1 MFKSLERE
9 QEQEQERAIV
19 TLRALWR
26 SVLALEAWARHVG
39 TQMTDMS
46 VYVVILMRSGKFS
59 RVLPESSRSAYWHDR
74 FAMSCGGPA
83 LKLCSKLVMSTL
95 AYVDS
100 ETITQADGAQ
110 SARLPVPLPDD
121 PYVAVRH
128 ASEEF
133 KDSDPLG
140 TRIDSSHSLA
150 SLDSTAPLLPDHPLT
165 HVLPTPTPIRASFH
179 RRTARMIVRAQPA
192 MSLGVSAS
200 VTEVMA
206 LSDAVFRKR
215 YRSSYETPSPSPTF
229 LVRKRYR
236 GTSKL
241 ILDTDSEGDKFGDED
256 IEEDESLDA
265 NDDRERSDD
274 EGHGLGYEDHGL
286 DDEGRGLEGEGLGLV
301 YGALRRRE
309 LAVGEDQVP
318 STFEVDPKDGRVYT
332 DIPAYVPP
340 IAHVQTPPSPEWSSG
355 SLPISSSSQV
365 VPSPIAL
372 LVATTDSPIITRFRS
387 LKREHERATVTFR
400 ALWRIVL
407 ALEAWAGHVDTQM
420 EDMSRA

>member
-1 MFKSLERE
+1 
-9 QEQEQERAIV
+9 
-19 TLRALWR
+19 
-26 SVLALEAWARHVG
+26 
-39 TQMTDMS
+39 
-46 VYVVILMRSGKFS
+46 
-59 RVLPESSRSAYWHDR
+59 
-74 FAMSCGGPA
+74 
-83 LKLCSKLVMSTL
+83 
-95 AYVDS
+95 
-100 ETITQADGAQ
+100 
-110 SARLPVPLPDD
+110 
-121 PYVAVRH
+121 
-128 ASEEF
+128 
-133 KDSDPLG
+133 
-140 TRIDSSHSLA
+140 
-150 SLDSTAPLLPDHPLT
+150 
-165 HVLPTPTPIRASFH
+165 
-179 RRTARMIVRAQPA
+179 
-192 MSLGVSAS
+192 
-200 VTEVMA
+200 
-206 LSDAVFRKR
+206 
-215 YRSSYETPSPSPTF
+215 
-229 LVRKRYR
+229 

-372 LVATTDSPIITRFRS
+372 LVATPIATISVDEDQFLEMYRFRS

-407 ALEAWAGHVDTQM
+407 ALEAWAGHVDTWM
-420 EDMSRA
+420 TDMSRARYDDHRLIHDILVQQAAMQSEL